1 MTLLAQIR
9 TRHLRIRRLGCDC
22 TTHSNIFGLHMHF
35 TNLKGKTKM
44 QQLNVKENIL
54 VISNDLIFCR
64 RNNLAI
70 SPLKN
75 KDKVHKDTQ

>member
-1 MTLLAQIR
+1 MTIPAQIQKGY
-9 TRHLRIRRLGCDC
+9 LRIRRLCCDC
-22 TTHSNIFGLHMHF
+22 TAHSNIFGLHMHF
-35 TNLKGKTKM
+35 NSSKRVRKL

-64 RNNLAI
+64 RKNLVI